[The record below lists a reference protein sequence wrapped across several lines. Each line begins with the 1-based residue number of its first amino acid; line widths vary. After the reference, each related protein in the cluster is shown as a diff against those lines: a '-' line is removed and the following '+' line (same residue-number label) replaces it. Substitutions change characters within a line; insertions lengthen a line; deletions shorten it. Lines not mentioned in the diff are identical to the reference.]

1 MLLLKAQCR
10 ALLQVSGSLF
20 SETCRPHPSS
30 YSALC
35 HTKYYYNNQQ
45 LLLLLLLLSTPP
57 NTIASTKHCTPPT
70 PSTTHPISST
80 SILLYETARLD
91 YILKC
96 ITNPGGPKTGNAS
109 HGIHKGQNHTPPSP
123 KKDPPVDSLKELL
136 CWAFSSPDHLKLW
149 SQ

>member
-1 MLLLKAQCR
+1 MLMLKAQCR

-45 LLLLLLLLSTPP
+45 LLLLLLILSTPP
-57 NTIASTKHCTPPT
+57 NTITSTKHYTPPT

-80 SILLYETARLD
+80 SILLYET
-91 YILKC
+91 ILKC
-96 ITNPGGPKTGNAS
+96 ITNSGGPKTCNAS
-109 HGIHKGQNHTPPSP
+109 HGIHKGQNRTSPSP